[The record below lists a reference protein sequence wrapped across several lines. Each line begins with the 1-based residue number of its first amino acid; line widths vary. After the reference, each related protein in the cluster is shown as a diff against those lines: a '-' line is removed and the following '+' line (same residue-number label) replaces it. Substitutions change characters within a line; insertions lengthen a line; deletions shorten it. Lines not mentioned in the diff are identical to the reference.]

1 MKKVLHLLVEP
12 LTSRKTKK
20 AVEQSFTANIEQ
32 INFDI
37 TSVLEA
43 GRTLGIEI
51 TNEVNEAIEKTIAN
65 TFTETSDLFDARYF
79 IAYNLKNIVTD
90 NRPVYKVPVSITE
103 FEKMKTYLKST
114 VTVV

>member
-65 TFTETSDLFDARYF
+65 TFLKKYF
-79 IAYNLKNIVTD
+79 LRNKKNKRKIKQY
-90 NRPVYKVPVSITE
+90 VYRA
-103 FEKMKTYLKST
+103 
-114 VTVV
+114 